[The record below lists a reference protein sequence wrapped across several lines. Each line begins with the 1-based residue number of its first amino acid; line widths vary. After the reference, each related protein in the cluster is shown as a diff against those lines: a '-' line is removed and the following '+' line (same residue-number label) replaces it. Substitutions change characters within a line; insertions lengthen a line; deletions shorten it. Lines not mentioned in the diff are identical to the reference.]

1 MKCNICGNEV
11 TDNIV
16 FCPFCGSAIKK
27 QEQNTNF
34 QENINEINNEVLN
47 EPSIDTNLT
56 ANQNIE
62 VNTNLN
68 TSEELKI
75 ETNEPIL
82 SEAEHTYNE
91 ASNTIESPTTNES
104 YTVNQN
110 PYNIENRQNYVQT
123 NYNVNNYNQEQ
134 IQDMSADKVS
144 VGLAILSWFIPL
156 AGIILFF
163 TKKKTSPKTSKV
175 CGIVALIA
183 IVLSS
188 VVLIFTGLFVK
199 NIFNDILNTNQ
210 KEYEYTTDYDTKKE
224 IWEEYKVSINNKELE
239 LPCSY
244 DEYVKITNFKMKDE
258 KENLTIKS
266 YYYDIVNVYIND
278 KLAGMINIYNMTG
291 ADLLY
296 KNAYVSR
303 ISQSSYHVNT
313 NKASKIIFPGDLYV
327 GKKASKEDI
336 INLLG
341 TPLKESET
349 EYNGIITYRLKYSKE
364 NEYTTSN
371 YYEIVI
377 IDNSINEL
385 VLDNRP

>member
-11 TDNIV
+11 TNNIV
-16 FCPFCGSAIKK
+16 FCPYCGSAIKK

-34 QENINEINNEVLN
+34 QENIMEINNEVLN
-47 EPSIDTNLT
+47 EPSINQGLNT
-56 ANQNIE
+56 NQNIDI
-62 VNTNLN
+62 NTNLN
-68 TSEELKI
+68 TGEVLDSEV
-75 ETNEPIL
+75 NEPVL
-82 SEAEHTYNE
+82 SEVEPTYNE
-91 ASNTIESPTTNES
+91 VSNNIESPTTNES
-104 YTVNQN
+104 YAANQN
-110 PYNIENRQNYVQT
+110 PYNIDNGQNYVQT
-123 NYNVNNYNQEQ
+123 NYNVNTIQQEQ
-134 IQDMSADKVS
+134 IQDTSADKVS

-199 NIFNDILNTNQ
+199 NIFNDILNVNEE
-210 KEYEYTTDYDTKKE
+210 EYEYITESNTKKE
-224 IWEEYKVSINNKELE
+224 IWEEYKVIINNKELE

-244 DEYVKITNFKMKDE
+244 DEYVKITNFKMKEE

-266 YYYDIVNVYIND
+266 YYYDIVNVYTND

-291 ADLLY
+291 SDSLY
-296 KNAYVSR
+296 KDANVSR

-327 GKKASKEDI
+327 GKQATKEDI